1 MFFGVVSGVKI
12 WPDEWYVFRAV
23 LGSLVAVM
31 RVAGGPGG
39 KQPLKLEIFTPQ
51 FTPKR
56 PVLSLFWPLLSCF
69 GAFSGFLAPPEAYYE
84 VLEHGVA
91 LRGRLDVVWVL

>member
-1 MFFGVVSGVKI
+1 MNSAVGL
-12 WPDEWYVFRAV
+12 WPDKFYVLGAF
-23 LGSLVAVM
+23 LGSLVEQM
-31 RVAGGPGG
+31 RVDGGPGG
-39 KQPLKLEIFTPQ
+39 KQLLKLEIFTPQ

-56 PVLSLFWPLLSCF
+56 PVLSLFCPLLSCF
-69 GAFSGFLAPPEAYYE
+69 GAFSGCLAPPEAYYE

>member
-1 MFFGVVSGVKI
+1 MGL
-12 WPDEWYVFRAV
+12 WPDKSYVFRAV
-23 LGSLVAVM
+23 LGSLVEQM
-31 RVAGGPGG
+31 RVDGGPGG
-39 KQPLKLEIFTPQ
+39 KQLLKPEIFTPQ